1 MMVGE
6 LKGAKVGKPPREVG
20 RRNIAYLVVTSH
32 SPPPLFHNNQG
43 IQGFRAEEDEGW

>member
-6 LKGAKVGKPPREVG
+6 LKGAKVGKLPSEVG
-20 RRNIAYLVVTSH
+20 RRNIAYLVTSH

-43 IQGFRAEEDEGW
+43 IQGFRVEEDEGC